1 MLEKIKL
8 LLGLDGNE
16 LDEQLELILANTG
29 ERLKLLLGGV
39 SEIPEALAYIV
50 VEVAVARF
58 NRIGSEGM
66 SSHSVEGES
75 ISFSDDDFAG
85 YKADRYDVPIYF
97 QHITSGAYDPN
108 TGDYGNDTVVET
120 LRYASVMDTR
130 TETMRLIYGE
140 VRQGS
145 RIIHLQNHYTEP
157 FDRIRIGE
165 KVYAVDLRRKLR
177 VKETFVVSEVT

>member
-75 ISFSDDDFAG
+75 ISFSDDYFAG
-85 YKADRYDVPIYF
+85 YKADIEAYLDE
-97 QHITSGAYDPN
+97 QSG
-108 TGDYGNDTVVET
+108 TKRG
-120 LRYASVMDTR
+120 R
-130 TETMRLIYGE
+130 
-140 VRQGS
+140 VRF
-145 RIIHLQNHYTEP
+145 L
-157 FDRIRIGE
+157 
-165 KVYAVDLRRKLR
+165 
-177 VKETFVVSEVT
+177 

>member
-1 MLEKIKL
+1 MLDKIKL
-8 LLGLDGNE
+8 LLGMDGNE
-16 LDEQLELILANTG
+16 LDEQLELILSNTG

-85 YKADRYDVPIYF
+85 YKADIEAYLDE
-97 QHITSGAYDPN
+97 QSG
-108 TGDYGNDTVVET
+108 TKRG
-120 LRYASVMDTR
+120 R
-130 TETMRLIYGE
+130 
-140 VRQGS
+140 VRF
-145 RIIHLQNHYTEP
+145 L
-157 FDRIRIGE
+157 
-165 KVYAVDLRRKLR
+165 
-177 VKETFVVSEVT
+177 

>member
-85 YKADRYDVPIYF
+85 YKADIEAYLDE
-97 QHITSGAYDPN
+97 QSG
-108 TGDYGNDTVVET
+108 TKRG
-120 LRYASVMDTR
+120 R
-130 TETMRLIYGE
+130 
-140 VRQGS
+140 VRF
-145 RIIHLQNHYTEP
+145 L
-157 FDRIRIGE
+157 
-165 KVYAVDLRRKLR
+165 
-177 VKETFVVSEVT
+177 

>member
-50 VEVAVARF
+50 VEGAVARF

-85 YKADRYDVPIYF
+85 YKADIEAYLDE
-97 QHITSGAYDPN
+97 QSG
-108 TGDYGNDTVVET
+108 TKRG
-120 LRYASVMDTR
+120 R
-130 TETMRLIYGE
+130 
-140 VRQGS
+140 VRF
-145 RIIHLQNHYTEP
+145 L
-157 FDRIRIGE
+157 
-165 KVYAVDLRRKLR
+165 
-177 VKETFVVSEVT
+177 